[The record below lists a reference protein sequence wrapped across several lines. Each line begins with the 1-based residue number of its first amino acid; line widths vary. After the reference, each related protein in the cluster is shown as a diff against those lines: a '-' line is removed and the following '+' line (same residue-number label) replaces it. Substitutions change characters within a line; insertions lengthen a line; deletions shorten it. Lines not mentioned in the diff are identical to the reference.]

1 MDYLL
6 PHYEYEL
13 GLFARALGD
22 FAIRYPKIAA
32 RLGIQSGRTD
42 DPHVSRLIQTFSFL
56 AAHLDSKLADDY
68 PEFTEALLEVVHPH
82 YLRTVPS
89 CAIARFEPRAI
100 VGQLTEPVIV
110 PRGVALNA
118 RTAPVRFRSTYN
130 VTLSPLQIRSAR
142 YMPTTLVPSAVRL
155 PDDATGVLSI
165 SFTSAA
171 GPFTAA
177 IPDGP
182 IRVYLAG
189 ERPFVSS
196 LLDALLLR
204 ATAAYVEVDQCGRWR
219 ALSKVPFEPVG
230 FSDDDRMLPDSR
242 TASRTA
248 TTYRYLLEYFAFP
261 ELFDFV
267 DLDMGRVRRAAS
279 APDARELTVHLVL
292 RETPADSIA
301 ARALAPLD
309 ASAFKLFC
317 TPVVNLFSQPA
328 QPIVLKGQDAYPIQ
342 PVRLT
347 KHSPLGVYSVDAVYL
362 GELSKKKDKDEDMPL
377 ESDRPRIPVRPY
389 QALSHDPHPDSTAVY
404 WVAFRDRDAGST
416 GRQTMML
423 SLVGLDGQ
431 SARPTLPQIDVVT
444 TVTNRD
450 LPARLPIGNSEGDLL
465 LESKA
470 LDCPIQLI
478 TRPTLTAELPRGNG
492 AMWRVLSTLSPHP
505 LDLTRDG
512 LSGLKTF
519 LRLHA
524 VRTTPLAQRC
534 IDAITDLDYKPAI
547 KWMSLDSQF
556 PSFVRGIEIQLT
568 FDETALRE
576 VSLIVFTKLLE
587 RFFAPYGPT
596 NSYVQLV
603 IRSAQTGQELTRG
616 AATPGTQPL
625 I

>member
-1 MDYLL
+1 MDHLL
-6 PHYEYEL
+6 AHYEYEL

-42 DPHVSRLIQTFSFL
+42 DPHVTRLIQTFSFL
-56 AAHLDSKLADDY
+56 AAHLDSRLADDY

-89 CAIARFEPRAI
+89 CAIARFEPRTI
-100 VGQLTEPVIV
+100 VGQLTEPVVV

-118 RTAPVRFRSTYN
+118 RTAPVRFQSSYD
-130 VTLSPLQIRSAR
+130 VTISPLQIRSAR
-142 YMPTTLVPSAVRL
+142 YAPTTLAPSAVRL
-155 PDDATGVLSI
+155 PADATGVLSI

-177 IPDGP
+177 IPDHP

-189 ERPFVSS
+189 ERPLVSS

-204 ATAAYVEVDQCGRWR
+204 AAAAYVEVDQCGRWR
-219 ALSKVPFEPVG
+219 ALSTVPFEPVG
-230 FSDDDRMLPDSR
+230 FSDDERLLPDSR
-242 TASRTA
+242 TPSRTA

-279 APDARELTVHLVL
+279 APDARELTLHVVL
-292 RETPADSIA
+292 RDTPADSVA
-301 ARALAPLD
+301 ALVLASLD
-309 ASAFKLFC
+309 ATAFKLFC

-328 QPIVLKGQDAYPIQ
+328 QPIVLKGQDAYPVQ
-342 PVRLT
+342 PVRLA

-362 GELSKKKDKDEDMPL
+362 GELSRKKDKDDDVAL
-377 ESDRPRIPVRPY
+377 ESDHPRTLVRPY
-389 QALSHDPHPDSTAVY
+389 QALNHDPHPDSAAVY
-404 WVAFRDRDAGST
+404 WVAFRDRDAGSP
-416 GRQTMML
+416 GHQTTML

-431 SARPTLPQIDVVT
+431 STRPKLPQIDVVT

-450 LPARLPIGNSEGDLL
+450 LPARLPIGNSAGDLL
-465 LESKA
+465 LENKT

-478 TRPTLTAELPRGNG
+478 TRPTLTAEPPRGHG
-492 AMWRVLSTLSPHP
+492 ALWRVLSTLSPHP

-512 LSGLKTF
+512 LSALKAF

-547 KWMSLDSQF
+547 KWMSLDGQF
-556 PSFVRGIEIQLT
+556 PSFVRGIEITLS

-587 RFFAPYGPT
+587 RFFAPYGPM

-603 IRSAQTGQELTRG
+603 VRSSQTGQELTRG
-616 AATPGTQPL
+616 TATPGMQPL